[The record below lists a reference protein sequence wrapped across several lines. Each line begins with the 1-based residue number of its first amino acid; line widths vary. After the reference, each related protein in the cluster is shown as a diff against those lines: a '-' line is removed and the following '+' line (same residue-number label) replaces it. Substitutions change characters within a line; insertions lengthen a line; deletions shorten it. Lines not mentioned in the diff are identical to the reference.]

1 MHLILKL
8 ILSCTLANTTNK
20 NLMTMTIHLNRQI
33 STLWTIL
40 RLTVK
45 KFFQIEG
52 SQLAEA
58 FSYNAFFSLFPL
70 TILLV
75 TFASTF
81 TSWDSAGAIVISY
94 IEGFIP
100 LSGEMQDYI
109 FNTIASVMKTRGQ
122 ASVVASL
129 ILVWVTLQC
138 FSTLI
143 HATNRAWGTEVPNW
157 WRLPL
162 KSLLLLGITADAVL
176 IGISLPMLAQ
186 MAKEYFLATNNLGYW
201 IYALGKF
208 FIPLL
213 VMFLSLSMFYKLAPR
228 RPTRFAEVWL
238 AALITTLF
246 LLAAESLFV
255 IYLKNFS
262 TLNAVYGA
270 FGGIMALLLWIY
282 LSGCIFIFGA
292 CLSAAQA
299 EEKLPPTESTNQN
312 LKGA

>member
-1 MHLILKL
+1 M
-8 ILSCTLANTTNK
+8 TNNIRAGFK
-20 NLMTMTIHLNRQI
+20 QKIR
-33 STLWTIL
+33 SVWEIL
-40 RLTVK
+40 RLAVK
-45 KFFQIEG
+45 KFSQIDG

-70 TILLV
+70 MILLV

-81 TSWDSAGAIVISY
+81 SSWDSAGTMVTGY

-109 FNTIASVMKTRGQ
+109 FSTIASVMKTRGQ

-138 FSTLI
+138 FTTLI
-143 HATNRAWGTEVPNW
+143 NATNRAWGTEAPNW
-157 WRLPL
+157 WQLPL

-176 IGISLPMLAQ
+176 MGIALPMLAQ
-186 MAKEYFLATNNLGYW
+186 MTKEYFLVAYNFSYW
-201 IYALGKF
+201 IYALAKF

-213 VMFLSLSMFYKLAPR
+213 VMFVSLSMFYKLAPR

-238 AALITTLF
+238 AALVTTLL
-246 LLAAESLFV
+246 LLATANLFV

-282 LSGCIFIFGA
+282 LSGCIFIFGT
-292 CLSAAQA
+292 CLSASQA
-299 EEKLPPTESTNQN
+299 EDRLLWKSKLAPIKMES
-312 LKGA
+312 

>member
-1 MHLILKL
+1 MKKQVIQKFGSAWM
-8 ILSCTLANTTNK
+8 IFRLA
-20 NLMTMTIHLNRQI
+20 
-33 STLWTIL
+33 
-40 RLTVK
+40 VK
-45 KFFQIEG
+45 KFFLIDG

-81 TSWDSAGAIVISY
+81 TSWDSAGAIVIGY
-94 IEGFIP
+94 IEGFVP
-100 LSGEMQDYI
+100 LSGKMQDYI
-109 FNTIASVMKTRGQ
+109 FDTIASVMKTRGQ

-143 HATNRAWGTEVPNW
+143 NATNRAWGTEAPNW
-157 WRLPL
+157 WQLPL

-176 IGISLPMLAQ
+176 VGIALPMLAQ
-186 MAKEYFLATNNLGYW
+186 MAKEYFLIANDFTYW
-201 IYALGKF
+201 IYALGNF
-208 FIPLL
+208 VIPLL
-213 VMFLSLSMFYKLAPR
+213 VMFASLALFYKMAPR

-238 AALITTLF
+238 AALVVTLL

-262 TLNAVYGA
+262 TLNAVYGT

-299 EEKLPPTESTNQN
+299 EKH
-312 LKGA
+312 